1 VTDSVELA
9 LRNCNAALRNTSMQ
23 ALFGRSFRNTGARS
37 GAATEAR
44 HLALPA
50 AIFAGIAQ
58 INSKSLQD
66 FSGEFPTIQDDI
78 HSSRRLGAVL
88 IAGLI
93 AIVVNTSMLE
103 APDLIPLVTA
113 LPALHALNRGGER
126 LCS

>member
-1 VTDSVELA
+1 LAAAAAFFHRNWPNQEQELA
-9 LRNCNAALRNTSMQ
+9 
-23 ALFGRSFRNTGARS
+23 G
-37 GAATEAR
+37 
-44 HLALPA
+44 
-50 AIFAGIAQ
+50 
-58 INSKSLQD
+58 

-78 HSSRRLGAVL
+78 HSSRRRGAVL

-113 LPALHALNRGGER
+113 LPALHAMNRGGER